1 MTTPFEQAEARVE
14 AAVQWLRLAV
24 ETMGAAV
31 IALGIA
37 VGVVLF
43 VRSTFRGN
51 SEGYTGTRLTM
62 ARYLA
67 VALEFQ
73 LAADILSTAVAPTW
87 ARIGML
93 GAVATIRTGLNYFLT
108 REMESEQARVERT
121 SDRLSHSPEARGRLP
136 DPHAP

>member
-1 MTTPFEQAEARVE
+1 MVAPFEQAEGRIQ
-14 AAVQWLRLAV
+14 AAVQWLRLGV

-31 IALGIA
+31 IALGVV
-37 VGVVLF
+37 VGVYMF
-43 VRSTFRGN
+43 VRSTLRGR

-87 ARIGML
+87 ERIGML
-93 GAVATIRTGLNYFLT
+93 GAVAAIRTGLNYFLS
-108 REMESEQARVERT
+108 REMETEQARVEAETGAAPR
-121 SDRLSHSPEARGRLP
+121 DRLPH
-136 DPHAP
+136 PHAP